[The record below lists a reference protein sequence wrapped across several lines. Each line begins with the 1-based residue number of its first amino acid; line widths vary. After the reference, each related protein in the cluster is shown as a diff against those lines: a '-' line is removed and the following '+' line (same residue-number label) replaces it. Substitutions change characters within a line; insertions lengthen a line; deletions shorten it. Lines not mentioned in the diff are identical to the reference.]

1 VDAVEDPKA
10 KGEAQLRLAWI
21 RFEERDLESAI
32 GEARRAG
39 VSAAIAGDAATE
51 VRALTMIYLA
61 HEDAGRHELAV
72 ATARATRARAD
83 RVGLSEWEGT
93 SASMAESLAL
103 LRLGRIAESAQLIEA
118 ALLDPPTDPAVLSQ
132 FHLLAAQVSIIRG
145 AHEDAATH
153 LEAARDPRAVPE
165 EPGRGWLATVRA
177 ELAIAEGRLEHVR
190 SIVGATAPRLASA
203 SPWSSMVDF
212 IWGLVEIGLDA
223 EATRAELARAAG
235 DSQAIGETRTVADRF
250 LSYLEE
256 VRRQRDEAGIPDTG
270 TARGDEALMKGHLAR
285 VDGRDDPALWE
296 AAADAFPSR
305 SPRSLGARY
314 RQAEAMLAV
323 RAPREDV
330 HSVMTEAHTAAIEI
344 GALPLASRFEAL
356 ARRARID
363 LRPPPSSL
371 AEDTIKPEPD
381 EPPLPGTAAL
391 RGRGLSDREIEVLT
405 LVAAGFSNRDIGA
418 RLFISDKTASVHV
431 SHILAKL
438 DVASR
443 TEAATIGVR
452 LGLPDVERDDLPG

>member
-1 VDAVEDPKA
+1 
-10 KGEAQLRLAWI
+10 
-21 RFEERDLESAI
+21 
-32 GEARRAG
+32 
-39 VSAAIAGDAATE
+39 
-51 VRALTMIYLA
+51 
-61 HEDAGRHELAV
+61 
-72 ATARATRARAD
+72 
-83 RVGLSEWEGT
+83 
-93 SASMAESLAL
+93 
-103 LRLGRIAESAQLIEA
+103 
-118 ALLDPPTDPAVLSQ
+118 
-132 FHLLAAQVSIIRG
+132 
-145 AHEDAATH
+145 
-153 LEAARDPRAVPE
+153 
-165 EPGRGWLATVRA
+165 
-177 ELAIAEGRLEHVR
+177 
-190 SIVGATAPRLASA
+190 
-203 SPWSSMVDF
+203 
-212 IWGLVEIGLDA
+212 
-223 EATRAELARAAG
+223 
-235 DSQAIGETRTVADRF
+235 
-250 LSYLEE
+250 
-256 VRRQRDEAGIPDTG
+256 
-270 TARGDEALMKGHLAR
+270 MKGHLAR

-371 AEDTIKPEPD
+371 AEDTIRPEPD